1 MSNGSHSL
9 VSSRG
14 LALALCMTGEIVL
27 ARFASAQFAS
37 AIDLSSRAAQPNAET
52 WQSELAVSPFMRFD
66 HRRVSVDGRWTAF
79 GGEGQRLSGFGNL
92 DATYYSPTLSGLQLS
107 ITGFTDRTLL
117 NETFAVSRIGTD
129 ARLSYRT
136 GSSGAWLGR
145 EISRDNKPTPIS
157 PVADYAVGGWHQ
169 WRSAILTLSVSSFG
183 SREGA
188 RAASSHTET
197 RPIGINQSTPSNLP
211 DTGGRS
217 SVRTLDTITV
227 IDSGNAGR
235 RRNWRDA
242 QLGLHWSAGRVAL
255 QGLIGTRFSL
265 TNTPNETWGQAQASI
280 ALAPSLAVIAAGG
293 VHPSSAAYGI
303 ARSRFMEL
311 GVRISPNALRRP
323 RLAVGVRPT
332 VSAFEIEN
340 AENGRKTVRIRLP
353 QARSV
358 ELSGDFTNWAPI
370 SLKRG
375 DADQWETTLAISP
388 GMHRLAIRIDGEAWT
403 TPPGIAAVQDEFQG
417 TVGVILVR

>member
-1 MSNGSHSL
+1 
-9 VSSRG
+9 
-14 LALALCMTGEIVL
+14 
-27 ARFASAQFAS
+27 
-37 AIDLSSRAAQPNAET
+37 
-52 WQSELAVSPFMRFD
+52 
-66 HRRVSVDGRWTAF
+66 
-79 GGEGQRLSGFGNL
+79 
-92 DATYYSPTLSGLQLS
+92 
-107 ITGFTDRTLL
+107 
-117 NETFAVSRIGTD
+117 
-129 ARLSYRT
+129 
-136 GSSGAWLGR
+136 
-145 EISRDNKPTPIS
+145 
-157 PVADYAVGGWHQ
+157 
-169 WRSAILTLSVSSFG
+169 
-183 SREGA
+183 
-188 RAASSHTET
+188 
-197 RPIGINQSTPSNLP
+197 
-211 DTGGRS
+211 
-217 SVRTLDTITV
+217 VRTLDTITV

-311 GVRISPNALRRP
+311 GVRISPSALRRP

-332 VSAFEIEN
+332 VSAFEIES
-340 AENGRKTVRIRLP
+340 AENGRKTVRIRIP

-358 ELSGDFTNWAPI
+358 ELSGDFTNWTPI

-375 DADQWETTLAISP
+375 DADQWETTLAISQ